1 MFLYVSVI
9 LFTGGSASV
18 HAGIP
23 PPGSRHPPGSRPPLE
38 QTPPREQTPQEQCML
53 GDTGNK
59 RAVSILLE
67 CILVICIGVGVGPSK
82 HTIILVGYSKLVLIL
97 FTNTNTRIQTIP
109 QKITS
114 LPPDKRSFGQGNVFT
129 PVCQSFCSQG
139 GVSGSGSRVC
149 TPPWTPPTHTP
160 PWRHP
165 HPQAIAFLKTLSFMK
180 RWPK

>member
-1 MFLYVSVI
+1 MLGY
-9 LFTGGSASV
+9 
-18 HAGIP
+18 H
-23 PPGSRHPPGSRPPLE
+23 PPGSRHPSGRRSPRAD
-38 QTPPREQTPQEQCML
+38 TPREQTPQEQCML

-114 LPPDKRSFGQGNVFT
+114 LPPANEVLGKVMFLHLSVSHSVHREGCLALGLGFVHPPGHPRHTLPLGDT
-129 PVCQSFCSQG
+129 P
-139 GVSGSGSRVC
+139 
-149 TPPWTPPTHTP
+149 TPK
-160 PWRHP
+160 
-165 HPQAIAFLKTLSFMK
+165 Q
-180 RWPK
+180 